1 MTNEQL
7 LNKYR
12 KITDDIYLLTR
23 ATSGTYEDTRYHNN
37 IGAIE
42 DWCELEEMVKSL
54 DERYNDRIIG
64 ICKRLDKAL
73 IVAKTINKINKLEV
87 ILDENIQ
94 YG

>member
-7 LNKYR
+7 LNKYG

-42 DWCELEEMVKSL
+42 DWCELEEMVKS
-54 DERYNDRIIG
+54 
-64 ICKRLDKAL
+64 
-73 IVAKTINKINKLEV
+73 
-87 ILDENIQ
+87 
-94 YG
+94 